1 MTTQNSAKSTS
12 VLLSGGASLK
22 PLQVD
27 SMQGIVAIL
36 PSPGVCSTI
45 NSSSGIDMK
54 KIFAAFLFTGIL
66 SGCATS
72 YYTAGRDFPTEGVLT
87 IVKGKT
93 TSNELRATFGEPFA
107 KSPVNETDEKWVYTY
122 TNGSAHAQSYVVTM
136 KVTTTGTQKT
146 LDVLIRNDVV
156 LNYTYT
162 EGPSGSSSTS
172 TR

>member
-1 MTTQNSAKSTS
+1 
-12 VLLSGGASLK
+12 
-22 PLQVD
+22 
-27 SMQGIVAIL
+27 
-36 PSPGVCSTI
+36 
-45 NSSSGIDMK
+45 MK
-54 KIFAAFLFTGIL
+54 KIFAALAIAEVL

-72 YYTAGRDFPTEGVLT
+72 YYTAGRDFPSGSVPT

-93 TSNELRATFGEPFA
+93 TVNELKATFGEPFA

-162 EGPSGSSSTS
+162 EGPSASNTTS
-172 TR
+172 NR